1 LTKHGDGT
9 ILQGMSEFKVQEV
22 QSVQGPEAGHMVISK
37 DAEKKTME
45 LLQLYVKKGEIAFPG
60 EKSRKPRNYQTNLR
74 SAHKQRVFQF

>member
-1 LTKHGDGT
+1 
-9 ILQGMSEFKVQEV
+9 MSNAESRMKNESFVINHL
-22 QSVQGPEAGHMVISK
+22 SFFICHMVISK